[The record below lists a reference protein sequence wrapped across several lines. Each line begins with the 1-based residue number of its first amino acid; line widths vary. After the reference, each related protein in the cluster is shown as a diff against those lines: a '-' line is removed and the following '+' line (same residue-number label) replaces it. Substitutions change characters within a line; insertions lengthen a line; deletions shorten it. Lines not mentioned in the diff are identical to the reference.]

1 MRLTNAELLTLR
13 AVENRKL
20 VQKAYDSGHMQS
32 CDEEKIDSENRV
44 PGDFYWHEDWQPPPL
59 RRRILMAL
67 KHMLGMKI

>member
-20 VQKAYDSGHMQS
+20 VQKAYDSGRMQS
-32 CDEEKIDSENRV
+32 YDEEKIAPENQA

>member
-20 VQKAYDSGHMQS
+20 VQKAYDSGRMQS
-32 CDEEKIDSENRV
+32 YDEEKIGV

>member
-20 VQKAYDSGHMQS
+20 VQKAYDSGRMQS
-32 CDEEKIDSENRV
+32 YDEEKIAPENHV

>member
-1 MRLTNAELLTLR
+1 MRLTNAEFLTLR

-20 VQKAYDSGHMQS
+20 VQKAYDSGRMQS
-32 CDEEKIDSENRV
+32 YDEEKIAPENRL